1 MFTNDSRS
9 CEPLISISDGNAVG
23 GNVENNVDNK
33 LFVVFDIWNKCVK
46 AGNGLFDYTVHMCAL
61 VN

>member
-23 GNVENNVDNK
+23 GNVENNVDSK
-33 LFVVFDIWNKCVK
+33 LFVVFDI
-46 AGNGLFDYTVHMCAL
+46 
-61 VN
+61 